1 LINSIKN
8 FLNNEYP
15 IQFIFSTIK
24 KWIKFYINNYN
35 NTNNKLKDKFFI
47 VSFVNTVFEK
57 FVSIANMFNCK
68 LAYTIPNIKEFNKKR
83 ERPID
88 HKIRMLSIK
97 SRVVI
102 AINMLNRNN

>member
-1 LINSIKN
+1 MNIQYNLFFRLLKNGLNFILIT
-8 FLNNEYP
+8 
-15 IQFIFSTIK
+15 TI
-24 KWIKFYINNYN
+24 IP
-35 NTNNKLKDKFFI
+35 NNKIKDKFFI